1 VSPTL
6 PFDAPVP
13 IDASVTDSLVTFA
26 TNTIDHLGLP
36 GVVLLCAADSMGI
49 PIAAAVIMLFAG
61 FNISDPQS
69 SHHFTLFGV
78 VAAGVLGD
86 VIGSSIAYAI
96 GYFGR
101 SELLEKHGR
110 KLHVTP
116 ARLALVERWFDRYG
130 LFVIPVSR
138 FIPVVRTF
146 IAFPAGAARMPY
158 LRFIALTAVGAL
170 ALSLVFTSIGKAVG
184 TNWTHWRHTL
194 GYLDYVV
201 VVAIVAGIVWLI
213 VRRRRNRDAD
223 GEPAVDAGV

>member
-1 VSPTL
+1 
-6 PFDAPVP
+6 VP
-13 IDASVTDSLVTFA
+13 IEASVTDSLVTFA
-26 TNTIDHLGLP
+26 TNVIDHLGLP
-36 GVVLLCAADSMGI
+36 GIVLLSAADSMGI

-69 SHHFTLFGV
+69 SHHFTLLSV

-101 SELLEKHGR
+101 NELLEKHGK

-116 ARLALVERWFDRYG
+116 ARLALVERWFDRWG
-130 LFVIPVSR
+130 LYVIPVSR

-158 LRFIALTAVGAL
+158 WRFIALTAIGAT
-170 ALSLVFTSIGKAVG
+170 ALCLTFASIGKAVG
-184 TNWTHWRHTL
+184 SNWTHWRHAM
-194 GYLDYVV
+194 GYLDYVAV
-201 VVAIVAGIVWLI
+201 LAIVAGVAWLI
-213 VRRRRNRDAD
+213 VRRRRRA
-223 GEPAVDAGV
+223 PAVDAGV

>member
-1 VSPTL
+1 
-6 PFDAPVP
+6 VP
-13 IDASVTDSLVTFA
+13 IDASITDSLVTFA
-26 TNTIDHLGLP
+26 TNTIDSLGLP

-49 PIAAAVIMLFAG
+49 PIAAAAIMLFAG

-86 VIGSSIAYAI
+86 VIGSSIAYGI

-101 SELLEKHGR
+101 AELLEKHGK

-116 ARLALVERWFDRYG
+116 ARLALVERWFDRWG
-130 LFVIPVSR
+130 LYVIPVSR

-158 LRFIALTAVGAL
+158 FRFIALTALGAL
-170 ALSLVFTSIGKAVG
+170 ALSLTFASIGKAVG
-184 TNWTHWRHTL
+184 TNWTHWRHAM
-194 GYLDYVV
+194 GYLDYVAV
-201 VVAIVAGIVWLI
+201 VVIVGGIIWFV
-213 VRRRRNRDAD
+213 VRRRRRDDPAD